1 MEGNNNK
8 DSSQVWE
15 NEIKPSFG
23 WKVLNFQELLKYKD
37 LIYFFVK
44 RDLVVFYKQTILG
57 PLWYIIQPIFNSV
70 VFTIVFTNIANIP
83 TEGVPP
89 FLFYL
94 AGSTIWGFFAYS
106 FDQNGRVFVSNA
118 QIFGKVYFPRITVPI
133 SISIASI
140 FQFLIQFLIFLGFLI
155 YYKYQGANLS
165 FNLDFLMFI
174 PLIILQIALLSVGF
188 GMLVS
193 ALTAKYRDLTMA
205 MTFMIQ
211 LWMYMTPIVYP
222 LSEVPENY
230 RFLILLNPMTAPV
243 EIFREALLGVGSITS
258 QGIYLS
264 VSITVIFFLLGSV
277 LFNRVE
283 KNFMDTV

>member
-15 NEIKPSFG
+15 NEIKPSYG

-140 FQFLIQFLIFLGFLI
+140 FQFLIQFFIFLGFLI

-264 VSITVIFFLLGSV
+264 VSITIIFFLIGSV

>member
-1 MEGNNNK
+1 MKGNNIK

-15 NEIKPSFG
+15 NEIKPSYG

-230 RFLILLNPMTAPV
+230 RYLILLNPMTAPV

-264 VSITVIFFLLGSV
+264 VSITIIFFLIGSV

>member
-1 MEGNNNK
+1 MKGNNIK

-15 NEIKPSFG
+15 NEIKPSYG

>member
-1 MEGNNNK
+1 MKGNNIK

-15 NEIKPSFG
+15 NEIKPSYG

-165 FNLDFLMFI
+165 FNLDFLIFI

-264 VSITVIFFLLGSV
+264 VSITIIFFLIGSV

>member
-1 MEGNNNK
+1 
-8 DSSQVWE
+8 
-15 NEIKPSFG
+15 
-23 WKVLNFQELLKYKD
+23 
-37 LIYFFVK
+37 
-44 RDLVVFYKQTILG
+44 
-57 PLWYIIQPIFNSV
+57 
-70 VFTIVFTNIANIP
+70 
-83 TEGVPP
+83 
-89 FLFYL
+89 
-94 AGSTIWGFFAYS
+94 
-106 FDQNGRVFVSNA
+106 
-118 QIFGKVYFPRITVPI
+118 
-133 SISIASI
+133 
-140 FQFLIQFLIFLGFLI
+140 
-155 YYKYQGANLS
+155 
-165 FNLDFLMFI
+165 MFI

-264 VSITVIFFLLGSV
+264 VSITIIFFLIGSV

>member
-1 MEGNNNK
+1 MKGNNIK

-15 NEIKPSFG
+15 NEIKPSYG

-264 VSITVIFFLLGSV
+264 VSITIIFFLIGSV

>member
-1 MEGNNNK
+1 MNKNNTQ
-8 DSSQVWE
+8 DSSQIWE
-15 NEIKPSFG
+15 NEIKPSYG
-23 WKVLNFQELLKYKD
+23 WKFLDFKELFKYKD
-37 LIYFFVK
+37 LIYLFVK
-44 RDLVVFYKQTILG
+44 RDIVVFYKQTILG

-94 AGSTIWGFFAYS
+94 AGSTVWGFFAYS

-133 SISIASI
+133 SISIASV
-140 FQFLIQFLIFLGFLI
+140 FQFLIQFIIFFGFLM
-155 YYKYQGANLS
+155 YFKLQGGNLS
-165 FNLDFLMFI
+165 FNLNFLVFI
-174 PLIILQIALLSVGF
+174 PLIILQIGLLSIGF

-193 ALTAKYRDLTMA
+193 SLTAKYRDLTMA
-205 MTFMIQ
+205 MAFMIQ

-222 LSEVPENY
+222 LSEVPEDY
-230 RFLILLNPMTAPV
+230 KFLILLNPMTAPV
-243 EIFREALLGVGSITS
+243 EIFREAFLGVGSITS

-264 VSITVIFFLLGSV
+264 ISITIIFFLLGSI

>member
-15 NEIKPSFG
+15 NEIKPSYG

-165 FNLDFLMFI
+165 FNLDFLIFI

-264 VSITVIFFLLGSV
+264 VSITIIFFLIGSV

>member
-15 NEIKPSFG
+15 NEIKPSYG

-264 VSITVIFFLLGSV
+264 VSITIIFFLIGSV